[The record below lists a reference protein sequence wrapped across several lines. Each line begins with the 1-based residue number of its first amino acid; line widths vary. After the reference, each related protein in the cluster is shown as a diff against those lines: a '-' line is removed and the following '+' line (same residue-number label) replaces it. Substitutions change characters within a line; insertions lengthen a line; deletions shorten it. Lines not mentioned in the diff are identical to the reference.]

1 MHLLITAGFMLA
13 LMAAP
18 SDADAQNTPPKD
30 DNETLCVP
38 NRAPQRGT
46 RRDGSRRPTV
56 QCNLVKL
63 ERERER
69 ERRRQL
75 GDLDTKPVAPI
86 FTMLEKVS
94 GTPQ

>member
-18 SDADAQNTPPKD
+18 SEADAQNTPPKD
-30 DNETLCVP
+30 DTETLCVP

-63 ERERER
+63 ERERQ
-69 ERRRQL
+69 RQL
-75 GDLDTKPVAPI
+75 RDLDPKPAAPV

>member
-18 SDADAQNTPPKD
+18 SDADPQNTPPKD

-38 NRAPQRGT
+38 NRSPQRGT

-63 ERERER
+63 ERERQ
-69 ERRRQL
+69 RQL
-75 GDLDTKPVAPI
+75 GDLDPKPMAPV